1 MQNWYARRTVRFV
14 SSHRPESSR
23 IAHELHDVVAHG
35 LSAIAVQAEAAQAAL
50 RRDPSSVEQSLGAI
64 RAAAHEALDDVRR
77 LLAMSSDG
85 DDLCDRMPQPG
96 LAQVPHLVH
105 RATAAGQP
113 VTLVTEGTPRPVPA
127 SLELAAYRVL
137 QEALGNACERAPG
150 AATAVRVTWT
160 DDALELEVSDT
171 GGGLRRTAG
180 MRERVRVHGGELHA
194 GAGRRGR
201 YRVSA
206 TFPV

>member
-1 MQNWYARRTVRFV
+1 MRKWYALRTVWFV

-50 RRDPSSVEQSLGAI
+50 QRDPASVEQTLSAI
-64 RAAAHEALDDVRR
+64 RAAAHEALDDMRR
-77 LLAMSSDG
+77 LLAMSGDG
-85 DDLCDRMPQPG
+85 DDVCGRMPQPG
-96 LAQVPHLVH
+96 LAQVPALVH

-113 VTLVTEGTPRPVPA
+113 VTLVCEGAPRPLAA

-137 QEALGNACERAPG
+137 QEALGNACERAAG
-150 AATAVRVTWT
+150 AATTVRVAWT
-160 DDALELEVSDT
+160 GEALELEVADT

-180 MRERVRVHGGELHA
+180 MRERVRLHGGRLQA
-194 GAGRRGR
+194 GAGRRGG